1 VILLSTLE
9 AATSSMPYLN
19 SSNPKTLRTTYF
31 LLAAPILTIVSFII
45 YYPGFFGVFLL
56 DDDLNLKGLRH
67 ITGIYDW
74 EGIISFSLNGITGS
88 LGRPIS
94 LLTFALQS
102 SAWPEHPYY
111 FKLINYFIHLI
122 NGFLVFLLTR
132 SILLL
137 PSAKFEANQKT
148 IFIYSLLISFV
159 WLIHP
164 IQVSTVLYTVQ
175 RMAELA
181 TFFSLLGML
190 GYLKSRALLNQ
201 NRLKEGYFL
210 LTSTF
215 CITMLLGVL
224 SKENAIL
231 LCLYIILIE
240 YLFFYPNTVR
250 YMTLWRSIFLFS
262 PLIILVSYL
271 LFKAYPFLDT
281 YYPYREYTAIE
292 RLITQPRVLLDYISS
307 ILFPRPQT
315 FGLFNYEYQPSK
327 SLFKPISTLTSLSLI
342 TALLF
347 SSIIVRKKYP
357 LLTFGILFFFSAHAL
372 ESSIVNLELY
382 FEHRNYL
389 ALLGLAI
396 AGFVFLH
403 ILLNKLRLH
412 GLKKGLYAIKI
423 GNMLWVVLIVSIT
436 YQEVQL
442 WNNPISQLSVWA
454 NEKPNDHRAQGYY
467 GLLLTKYGF
476 FKEAETAYKKGYNN
490 TKTDLTIPILWMELQ
505 CFDEDIIPPNIEE
518 IKARIPQIKYHHST
532 ITAIDSII
540 TLLDDNQC
548 DYANI
553 NGLIEITEALL
564 TSDKYQHP
572 PTKQFLH
579 ILASKLFTHKKDHSS
594 AIKHLEKAINIRS
607 SIDIQISLTYNYYI
621 ANQKELFENA
631 YFKVINYCESHPVK
645 CYAYTSDLQNLK
657 TMYERSN
664 STNKPLSQE
673 RQQ

>member
-1 VILLSTLE
+1 
-9 AATSSMPYLN
+9 MPYIK
-19 SSNPKTLRTTYF
+19 SNKPKALHTKYF
-31 LLAAPILTIVSFII
+31 LLAAPILAIVSFVI

-67 ITGIYDW
+67 ISGIYDW
-74 EGIISFSLNGITGS
+74 EGIISFSMNGITGS

-94 LLTFALQS
+94 LLTFAFQS

-111 FKLINYFIHLI
+111 FKLTNYFIHLI
-122 NGFLVFLLTR
+122 NGLLIFSLTR
-132 SILLL
+132 SLLNL
-137 PSAKFEANQKT
+137 PSAKFEATQKT
-148 IFIYSLLISFV
+148 IFIYSLLISLV

-181 TFFSLLGML
+181 TLFSLLGML
-190 GYLKSRALLNQ
+190 GYLKSRELFNQ
-201 NRLKEGYFL
+201 KRLKEGYFL

-215 CITMLLGVL
+215 CLTIILGVL

-231 LCLYIILIE
+231 IALYIIVIE

-250 YMTLWRSIFLFS
+250 YMPLWRSIFLFT
-262 PLIILVSYL
+262 PLIILVAYL
-271 LFKAYPFLDT
+271 IFKASPYFDT

-315 FGLFNYEYQPSK
+315 FGLFHYEYQPSK
-327 SLFKPISTLTSLSLI
+327 SLFNPITTLLSL
-342 TALLF
+342 LV
-347 SSIIVRKKYP
+347 IIVLLVTSILLRNKYP
-357 LLTFGILFFFSAHAL
+357 LLSFGIIFFFSAHAL

-389 ALLGLAI
+389 ALLGLVI
-396 AGFVFLH
+396 AGFILLH
-403 ILLNKLRLH
+403 IVINKLKHQSLI
-412 GLKKGLYAIKI
+412 KGVYAIKA
-423 GNMLWVVLIVSIT
+423 GNMLWILLIFSIT
-436 YQEVQL
+436 YQEVKL

-476 FKEAETAYKKGYNN
+476 FKEAESAYEKGYNN

-505 CFDEDIIPPNIEE
+505 CFDKDITPPNIEE
-518 IKARIPQIKYHHST
+518 IMERIPQIKYHHST

-553 NGLIEITEALL
+553 SGLINITEALL

-579 ILASKLFTHKKDHSS
+579 ILASKLFTYNKDYFS
-594 AIKHLEKAINIRS
+594 AIKHLEKAINIRL
-607 SIDIQISLTYNYYI
+607 SIDILISLSYNYYI
-621 ANQKELFENA
+621 ANQKESFKNA
-631 YFKVINYCESHPVK
+631 YFKVTNYCKLHPVK
-645 CYAYTSDLQNLK
+645 CYAYTKDLQNLK
-657 TMYERSN
+657 IIYERSN
-664 STNKPLSQE
+664 SSNKSLSLQ
-673 RQQ
+673 RQH